1 MEKTNQPVRLGIIG
15 SENSHA
21 LRIAEICNLK
31 GLVPMQVTHL
41 WGETTELRAETASA
55 GSIPNQV
62 EDWRAMESQ
71 VDGVMIDHRHGNL
84 HEEPARHFL
93 SLGMPVF
100 ADKPITCCLDTA
112 RGLLRF
118 AQSHKAPLL
127 TFSSKPLQTR
137 FQSFASEIRAGGGA
151 RALHSC
157 GPCDIESIY
166 GGVFFYGIHQV
177 DAAVEVLGTEAESVA
192 CHVSGRNAVAVILFS
207 GGRSATLQLILDG
220 NPNFHWTAHLD
231 DGKTLCQ
238 PDESDALPYLKSAAL
253 ICDLLAHGKVPFS
266 AERMLAPI
274 AILEAMQRSL
284 KSARMEAI
292 ERVDMD

>member
-41 WGETTELRAETASA
+41 WGETTELSAETASA

-62 EDWRAMESQ
+62 EDWRAMEGQ

-93 SLGMPVF
+93 SLGIPVF
-100 ADKPITCCLDTA
+100 ADKPITCCLGTA

-137 FQSFASEIRAGGGA
+137 FQSFASEIRAAGGA

-231 DGKTLCQ
+231 DGKTL
-238 PDESDALPYLKSAAL
+238 
-253 ICDLLAHGKVPFS
+253 
-266 AERMLAPI
+266 
-274 AILEAMQRSL
+274 
-284 KSARMEAI
+284 
-292 ERVDMD
+292 